1 MAVNRHTERAMSQDN
16 LMTYDGLRIVAL
28 RNNKKMSQAE
38 LARRAQISQPSLW
51 ALEHQ
56 MTKQPK
62 ADTLL
67 RVAAA
72 LGVPLREIMRPSKK
86 PTADMLAD
94 MSELFEQLDPR
105 NKAAAMAA
113 VKALLDSQK

>member
-1 MAVNRHTERAMSQDN
+1 MG
-16 LMTYDGLRIVAL
+16 YDGPKIVMLRRAQNIS
-28 RNNKKMSQAE
+28 MAE

-56 MTKQPK
+56 VTKHPK
-62 ADTLL
+62 ADTLV

-72 LGVPLREIMRPSKK
+72 LGVPLREILRPSRK
-86 PTADMLAD
+86 PAADLLAD
-94 MSELFEQLDPR
+94 LTELFDQLDAK
-105 NKAAAMAA
+105 NKSAILAA